1 MTDPAPEP
9 PVLQTDRLFLRR
21 FILADA
27 PEVARHCGN
36 REVAATTL
44 NIPHPYSEGDAES
57 WILSQKKTREDGTG
71 VDLAVTN
78 WTGDLVGSM
87 GLVIDPRHGIA
98 ELGYWIGA
106 DHWNRGYATEAGRA
120 VLTYAF
126 GPLGLRRVH
135 AFHFSRNAAS
145 GRVLEKLGMTREGL
159 WRKHIMKW
167 GVPEDLVGW
176 GILAEEHGFAQE

>member
-1 MTDPAPEP
+1 MSEPQADP

-27 PEVARHCGN
+27 PEVAERCGN
-36 REVAATTL
+36 REVASGTL
-44 NIPHPYSEGDAES
+44 TIPHPYSVGDAES
-57 WILSQKKTREDGTG
+57 WILSQMKNREDGAG

-78 WTGDLVGSM
+78 WTGDLVGAM

-98 ELGYWIGA
+98 ELGYWIGV
-106 DHWNRGYATEAGRA
+106 DFWNRGYATEAGQA

-126 GPLGLRRVH
+126 GSLGLRRVH
-135 AFHFSRNAAS
+135 AFHFARNPAS

-159 WRKHIMKW
+159 QRKHVMKW
-167 GVPEDLVGW
+167 GVPEDLVAW
-176 GILAEEHGFAQE
+176 GILAEEHVPPS